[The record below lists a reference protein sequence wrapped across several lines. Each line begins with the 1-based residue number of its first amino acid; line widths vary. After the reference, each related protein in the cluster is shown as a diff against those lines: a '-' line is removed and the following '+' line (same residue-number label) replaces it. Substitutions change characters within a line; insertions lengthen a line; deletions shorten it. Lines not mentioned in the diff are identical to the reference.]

1 MSLDVEY
8 TLDAKHEIRE
18 VYLWIQAHLPQ
29 AAEQW
34 RDELIEKVDLLA
46 EAARS
51 HPPIP
56 ERAKF
61 KEEVR
66 QFLHGRRRGQYRV
79 IYMVEETRVIVLTV
93 RHSSRAPL
101 KEGDLPI

>member
-1 MSLDVEY
+1 MSLAVEY

-18 VYLWIQAHLPQ
+18 VYLWIRARLPQ
-29 AAEQW
+29 AAERW

-46 EAARS
+46 VAAKS
-51 HPPIP
+51 HPRIP
-56 ERAKF
+56 ESARF

-66 QFLHGRRRGQYRV
+66 QFLHGKRRGQFRV
-79 IYMVEETRVIVLTV
+79 IYLVEDTRVIILSV

-101 KEGDLPI
+101 KEGDLPV